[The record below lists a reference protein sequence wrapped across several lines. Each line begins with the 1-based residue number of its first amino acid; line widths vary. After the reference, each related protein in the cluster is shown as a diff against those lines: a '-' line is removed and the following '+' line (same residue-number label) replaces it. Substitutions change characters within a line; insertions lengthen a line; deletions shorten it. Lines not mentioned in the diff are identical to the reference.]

1 MKIKWETAV
10 WMVACLL
17 FASLPRGRPD
27 TTCHAFVGE
36 TVVLPCT
43 TTSPGKLTLSSSMLF
58 WQIEADDPQH
68 TIVVH
73 FFLNGQDLPQ
83 FQNDNYCGRTSL
95 FFDQMKHG
103 NFSLKLSNVKLLD
116 TAVYSCI
123 YKQTGD
129 HSDKTQKSNI
139 KLIVSAPSSTE
150 EAPSPSGHSQ
160 ISSRSPTNA
169 PCLAMLPLS
178 LYLLVLL
185 GVWHL

>member
-1 MKIKWETAV
+1 MKMKWEAAL

-27 TTCHAFVGE
+27 TTCHASVGE

-43 TTSPGKLTLSSSMLF
+43 TSSPGKLTLSNSMLF

-73 FFLNGQDLPQ
+73 FVRNGQDSPQ
-83 FQNDNYCGRTSL
+83 FQNDSYRGRTSL

-123 YKQTGD
+123 YRQTGD
-129 HSDKTQKSNI
+129 HSDKTQKSNV
-139 KLIVSAPSSTE
+139 KLIV
-150 EAPSPSGHSQ
+150 SGHSQ
-160 ISSRSPTNA
+160 ISSRSPTDA
-169 PCLAMLPLS
+169 PRLAMLPLS
-178 LYLLVLL
+178 FYLLIPL

>member
-1 MKIKWETAV
+1 GQT
-10 WMVACLL
+10 
-17 FASLPRGRPD
+17 D

-43 TTSPGKLTLSSSMLF
+43 TSSPGKLTLSNSMLF
-58 WQIEADDPQH
+58 WQIKADNPQH

-73 FFLNGQDLPQ
+73 FVLNGQDLPQ
-83 FQNDNYCGRTSL
+83 FQNDGYCGRTSL

-103 NFSLKLSNVKLLD
+103 NFSLKLSNVQLQD

-160 ISSRSPTNA
+160 ISSRSPTDV
-169 PCLAMLPLS
+169 PCLTMLPLS
-178 LYLLVLL
+178 FYLVTL
-185 GVWHL
+185 GVWNL